1 MDYYHEYFKIE
12 HERLTVK
19 AGKLREEY
27 WAELKS
33 GEWLENAAAV
43 RKLEEDIAWVEAAR
57 NAMRGRL

>member
-12 HERLTVK
+12 HERLTTK
-19 AGKLREEY
+19 AGKLRAEY
-27 WAELKS
+27 WAELNKS
-33 GEWLENAAAV
+33 GEAAV

>member
-19 AGKLREEY
+19 AGNLRAEY
-27 WAELKS
+27 WAELNN
-33 GEWLENAAAV
+33 GEAAAV

>member
-19 AGKLREEY
+19 AGNLRAEY
-27 WAELKS
+27 WAELNKS
-33 GEWLENAAAV
+33 GEAAAV

-57 NAMRGRL
+57 NVMRGRL